1 MTKKSL
7 YTVTEAAEVLG
18 LSVSRVRKLCAD
30 GRMGRKVGSTWII
43 TAAEIEAN
51 TDRPGPGRPS
61 RKHLEA

>member
-30 GRMGRKVGSTWII
+30 GRPEYPTKLHYSQTSESGS
-43 TAAEIEAN
+43 E
-51 TDRPGPGRPS
+51 
-61 RKHLEA
+61 

>member
-43 TAAEIEAN
+43 TAAELQEN
-51 TDRPGPGRPS
+51 TKRPGPGRPS
-61 RKHLEA
+61 RKH